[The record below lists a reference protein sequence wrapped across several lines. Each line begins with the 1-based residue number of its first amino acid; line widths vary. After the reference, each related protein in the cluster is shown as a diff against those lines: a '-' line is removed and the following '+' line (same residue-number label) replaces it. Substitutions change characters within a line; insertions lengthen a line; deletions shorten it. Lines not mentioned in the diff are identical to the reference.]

1 MTTNHTPA
9 PSDNLVALLFRVNN
23 LEQIVKDLQL
33 QMREYVRTK
42 ENDLQLQNIEGTV
55 GRIEREVI
63 DAKKQLVDVNNKLI
77 TQDATQRESQDKLQI
92 RVLWGIVSAVGA
104 ILIAVLIAFLTHHLI

>member
-1 MTTNHTPA
+1 MATNNTPA
-9 PSDNLVALLFRVNN
+9 PSDNLVALLFRVSN
-23 LEQIVKDLQL
+23 LEQIVKDLHQ

-63 DAKKQLVDVNNKLI
+63 DAKKQIVDVNNKLI

-104 ILIAVLIAFLTHHLI
+104 ILVAVLIAFLTHHLV